1 MNELDTTR
9 EREFIWRRLGEGF
22 PLSAADDSLLVL
34 LTVVGGLFLLAV
46 AVFLGTILKKGRSN
60 SIVFWLTASARAGIV
75 LLPAV
80 LMLVGKFGKLPQA
93 KPLWWTLTIGTF
105 LLAVVLT
112 ALSYLRDSRNHF
124 GWWIFSFLGWAAVGV
139 GVAVGPVLLVGL
151 DHPYQTEGWW
161 VWNGVIVWWTVPVL
175 MLALGL
181 VVAVTHKLR
190 EPRHAGLAWTPLL
203 AQLRC
208 LVYAVLAVAFLLP
221 AMQEREKTRKQS
233 RVLIV
238 IDVSPSVAN
247 TSDELSKVPGTKP
260 KTRLDKI
267 LDFLTDATAVS
278 TDGSDKANLLKNLV
292 DKNPVYAFRFGKQ
305 LDDDAQL
312 FPAKSAPWSRD
323 EWSSWVK
330 YDFRPVALRGLS
342 DDGKKKA
349 QAAAAWK
356 ADEPGNADWASAW
369 AKVPEA
375 EAVPDALTPDDKAAL
390 KANRVKM
397 LTRVEVAR
405 SVVTGTDVP
414 GSLVDL
420 IKRESGNM
428 VKGVIVFSDGRSN
441 PGSAGTASAL
451 RELAVKEN
459 IPVFTVTVG
468 EVRENVSIDITD
480 LQAPSVTGPDEPIK
494 VTVAV
499 DGVGLPGQETDVNL
513 DIYMPGQ
520 DAKKDTPVH
529 TITKK
534 IKFLPGDPP
543 RGEAE
548 FVLDPDDK
556 TFPEVMTEASKKEGR
571 IRQFKA
577 SAGKENWKL
586 VARVA
591 ADKREIFDGKE
602 HLTPPREMLVQ
613 DRILRV
619 LLVASAPSREYQ
631 TLRTLLVREE
641 NQGRARVCV
650 LIQNEG
656 GLKGDIV
663 QDVEPE
669 QVLTRFPDRLDLTNK
684 VRSDDKADRF
694 YNLNEY
700 DLVIMFDPDWD
711 EKATDGSSRIS
722 DQSIKNLATWVDNL
736 GGGLMYVA
744 APLFTYKLA
753 RTDESS
759 RLRPLVDV
767 LPVEPIDSV
776 LKARGVPREPR
787 RLLLAPTALAN
798 LLRLEE
804 DILKDSTDPSYQVA
818 GWEPFF
824 TGQKVYAPTGANQK
838 DFKPTRGIFS
848 YYPVKH
854 KRGASVLA
862 EFVDLDDKDQPVKV
876 PYLVVTQPARGRSAF
891 LGSGE
896 IYRIRQTDPAYY
908 DRFWIKM
915 CRFLVANREA
925 KASRGRIL
933 ISKEFV
939 SGGPVRV
946 QARILGPNA
955 RPYPAEGAS
964 SINATFRIEQLKASG
979 EFVKT
984 VGTWPLPPA
993 KGSGE
998 LAEYYRSQVIADPK
1012 LMPPDDFL
1020 YRIVVDVPDSGE
1032 PLTDTFRLRR
1042 SDPELDN
1049 LRPDF
1054 DAMRAMAGTLEEVA
1068 RLIQTDPK
1076 AVLTL
1081 RGNAGDNAKAKL
1093 AFNLSETEKL
1103 KLIPRCIDQQN
1114 VINTLR
1120 GKVDDLWDNEMEP
1133 PASAELAV
1141 GFFTDNLFGEGRLGR
1156 WGSLLAL
1163 LAVLLTVGAVVGSLW
1178 VAPLMALAYAFAAAA
1193 VAFVYLGNPFPLG
1206 DLTKEAYELGS
1217 LRGAVA
1223 PFQDEAAFGLQLGTV
1238 LAIVFGGLALLGGM
1252 GAMFVTPLKWVAIG
1266 GTILAVLAIA
1276 PVALFADTRL
1286 PATVAAT
1293 TDPYLVS
1300 VRWGMLMAL
1309 PLAVLSLTCFLLSP
1323 YVGGF
1328 KWAGLTLLLL
1338 TGAAVYLAYPFPV
1351 GVVIA
1356 VVVSLLSFEWMTRK
1370 LMRMA

>member
-1 MNELDTTR
+1 M
-9 EREFIWRRLGEGF
+9 
-22 PLSAADDSLLVL
+22 
-34 LTVVGGLFLLAV
+34 
-46 AVFLGTILKKGRSN
+46 
-60 SIVFWLTASARAGIV
+60 
-75 LLPAV
+75 
-80 LMLVGKFGKLPQA
+80 
-93 KPLWWTLTIGTF
+93 
-105 LLAVVLT
+105 
-112 ALSYLRDSRNHF
+112 
-124 GWWIFSFLGWAAVGV
+124 
-139 GVAVGPVLLVGL
+139 
-151 DHPYQTEGWW
+151 
-161 VWNGVIVWWTVPVL
+161 
-175 MLALGL
+175 
-181 VVAVTHKLR
+181 
-190 EPRHAGLAWTPLL
+190 
-203 AQLRC
+203 
-208 LVYAVLAVAFLLP
+208 
-221 AMQEREKTRKQS
+221 
-233 RVLIV
+233 
-238 IDVSPSVAN
+238 
-247 TSDELSKVPGTKP
+247 
-260 KTRLDKI
+260 
-267 LDFLTDATAVS
+267 
-278 TDGSDKANLLKNLV
+278 
-292 DKNPVYAFRFGKQ
+292 
-305 LDDDAQL
+305 
-312 FPAKSAPWSRD
+312 
-323 EWSSWVK
+323 
-330 YDFRPVALRGLS
+330 
-342 DDGKKKA
+342 
-349 QAAAAWK
+349 
-356 ADEPGNADWASAW
+356 
-369 AKVPEA
+369 PE
-375 EAVPDALTPDDKAAL
+375 ALTPDDKTAL

-397 LTRVEVAR
+397 LTRVDVAR

-414 GSLVDL
+414 NSLVDL

-451 RELAVKEN
+451 RELAVKEK

-468 EVRENVSIDITD
+468 EVRENVGIDITD
-480 LQAPSVTGPDEPIK
+480 LQAPSATGPDEPIK
-494 VTVAV
+494 VTVSV

-513 DIYMPGQ
+513 DIFLPGQ

-529 TITKK
+529 TMTKK
-534 IKFLPGDPP
+534 IKFAPGDPP

-556 TFPEVMTEASKKEGR
+556 TFPEVMTEKSTKEGR

-577 SAGKENWKL
+577 SVGKENWKL

-711 EKATDGSSRIS
+711 EKATDGTSRIA

-744 APLFTYKLA
+744 APLFTLKLA

-759 RLRPLVDV
+759 RLRPLVDI
-767 LPVEPIDSV
+767 LPVEVTDIV
-776 LKARGVPREPR
+776 IKGLGVRREPR

-818 GWEPFF
+818 GWEKFF
-824 TGQKVYAPTGANQK
+824 TGQDRFDPTKPDGAK
-838 DFKPTRGIFS
+838 FKPTRGIYS

-862 EFVDLDDKDQPVKV
+862 EFVDLDDKDGQPVKW

-933 ISKEFV
+933 ISKEIV

-955 RPYPAEGAS
+955 RPYPADGAS

-979 EFVKT
+979 EFVKV
-984 VGTWPLPPA
+984 VGTYPLPPA

-1068 RLIQTDPK
+1068 SLIKTDPK
-1076 AVLTL
+1076 ALLTL
-1081 RGNAGDNAKAKL
+1081 RGTAGDNAKAKL

-1141 GFFTDNLFGEGRLGR
+1141 GFFTDKQFGEGRLGR

-1163 LAVLLTVGAVVGSLW
+1163 LAVLLAVGAVAAAMW
-1178 VAPLMALAYAFAAAA
+1178 VPPLMALAYAFTAAA
-1193 VAFVYLGNPFPLG
+1193 VAFAYLGNSFPLG
-1206 DLTKEAYELGS
+1206 DLTQQAYELGS

-1223 PFQDEAAFGLQLGTV
+1223 PFQEEAAFGLQLGTV
-1238 LAIVFGGLALLGGM
+1238 LAVVFGGLALLGGV
-1252 GAMFVTPLKWVAIG
+1252 GAMFVTPLKWVAVG
-1266 GTILAVLAIA
+1266 GGILALLAIA
-1276 PVALFADTRL
+1276 PVALFADYRL
-1286 PATVAAT
+1286 PATVAAA

-1300 VRWGMLMAL
+1300 IRWGMLLAL

-1338 TGAAVYLAYPFPV
+1338 AGAAVYLTYPFPV